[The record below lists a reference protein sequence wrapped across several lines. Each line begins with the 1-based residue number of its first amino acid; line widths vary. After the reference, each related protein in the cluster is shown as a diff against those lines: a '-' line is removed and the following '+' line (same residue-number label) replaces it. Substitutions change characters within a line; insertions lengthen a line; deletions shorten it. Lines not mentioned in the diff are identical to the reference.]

1 MIHSLQGWLRPF
13 AVSCVISVLT
23 CCAAV
28 AQEVDPEEAKEKGI
42 ADRFVVVLE
51 KNPRRGTALDKVYG
65 YHVERGSLDSLVKS
79 YREKAD
85 AAKPAAAGA
94 AWMIVGLL
102 ESLRGQDAVAVDAFL
117 EMVER

>member
-13 AVSCVISVLT
+13 AVSCVIGVLT

-51 KNPRRGTALDKVYG
+51 KNPRR
-65 YHVERGSLDSLVKS
+65 
-79 YREKAD
+79 
-85 AAKPAAAGA
+85 
-94 AWMIVGLL
+94 
-102 ESLRGQDAVAVDAFL
+102 
-117 EMVER
+117 